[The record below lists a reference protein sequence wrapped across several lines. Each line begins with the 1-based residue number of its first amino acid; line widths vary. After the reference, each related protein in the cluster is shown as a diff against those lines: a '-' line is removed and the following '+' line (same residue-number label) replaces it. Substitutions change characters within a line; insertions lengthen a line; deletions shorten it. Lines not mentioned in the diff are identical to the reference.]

1 MLTARQLLAYITDVA
16 IADSADIAAEFGL
29 TEGEANNA
37 AWNADLHWTMGAD
50 RDDPVL
56 WQPRWG
62 EDLLDNL
69 NAYRGD
75 LDAPLSLTDFA
86 SEAVASTAIALV
98 IPSHVKSEAATVVMA
113 PVMDVHVTELERA
126 EAQAYLAS
134 GYSPRLETTIGRIA
148 DKIVNAVRDL
158 TVGGELPG
166 DKPRF
171 VTCRAIMR
179 RMDDASRDT
188 ESTSKLNLPNYNTVR
203 KVANALGATGRL
215 TRKGGGKGGQW
226 KFGVPA

>member
-1 MLTARQLLAYITDVA
+1 MLTARQLLTYITDVA

-37 AWNADLHWTMGAD
+37 AWHADLHWTMGAD

-69 NAYRGD
+69 NAFQGD

-86 SEAVASTAIALV
+86 ADAVASSAL
-98 IPSHVKSEAATVVMA
+98 ATVADGMVDDA
-113 PVMDVHVTELERA
+113 PVVATPALEVHVTELERVEA
-126 EAQAYLAS
+126 EAYLAS
-134 GYSPRLETTIGRIA
+134 GYSPRLETTIARIA
-148 DKIVNAVRDL
+148 SNVIDAVRDL
-158 TVGGELPG
+158 TVGDG
-166 DKPRF
+166 KPRY
-171 VTCRAIMR
+171 VTCRTIMTILAP
-179 RMDDASRDT
+179 ASAGNVGMAGAPKVT
-188 ESTSKLNLPNYNTVR
+188 YNTVR

-215 TRKGGGKGGQW
+215 IRRGGGKGGQW